1 MKNIHCDSKLK
12 DRFFLKKT
20 AILFLSCFMGACFY
34 FTDPMRKAEKAL
46 DQKDCR
52 RAKEFFILAP
62 QKEIVFVRKA
72 AQKCATLSLKEA
84 IWFYDYLSY
93 KEETLEKRVLAREQ
107 LAHIY
112 FEEIK
117 DYEKAIELYSFLRAQ
132 VELSYKRL
140 FYSFRIAFS
149 FFELGKWQAS
159 LTELSRLEGEL
170 KKKRAV
176 LRPVNSGYSI
186 RNIDFLKAR
195 VFLMQ
200 KRYEQAEEIFRK
212 IQKNQ
217 PEYFKENKL
226 FFYLSF
232 IYESKKEFHQAI
244 SELENFENTSHF
256 LSDKIERLK
265 VRQKNQPGSL

>member
-1 MKNIHCDSKLK
+1 
-12 DRFFLKKT
+12 
-20 AILFLSCFMGACFY
+20 MGACFY

-46 DQKDCR
+46 DQEDCR
-52 RAKEFFILAP
+52 QAKEFFILAP

-72 AQKCATLSLKEA
+72 AQKCVTLSLKEA

-93 KEETLEKRVLAREQ
+93 REETLEKRILARER

-117 DYEKAIELYSFLRAQ
+117 DYEKAIELYSFLRVQ
-132 VELSYKRL
+132 VNLPYKKL

-159 LTELSRLEGEL
+159 LKELSHLEREL
-170 KKKRAV
+170 KKKSV
-176 LRPVNSGYSI
+176 SLHPVNSSYSI
-186 RNIDFLKAR
+186 RNVDFLKAR

-200 KRYEQAEEIFRK
+200 KRYKKSEEIFRK

-217 PEYFKENKL
+217 PEYFRENKL

-244 SELENFENTSHF
+244 SELKNFENTSNF